1 VLGAMNW
8 AQGRCGCCWAVSI
21 VGFLEGHAAIN
32 AMEQG
37 QSYFQ
42 NLSLQQLVS
51 CDDENG
57 GCNGGNLYYTMQYVV
72 VAAGATR
79 LAD

>member
-1 VLGAMNW
+1 
-8 AQGRCGCCWAVSI
+8 
-21 VGFLEGHAAIN
+21 
-32 AMEQG
+32 MEQG